1 MRPHASI
8 VVTAALVYHNSKLGC
23 TVNGLKLFLE
33 RMGGLHDAV
42 ILQLMWSPMA
52 RNIRF
57 DIKDLCCNFVGLPE
71 YPGMVSGSIELH
83 NISRVV
89 FDVEANENRLS
100 VYEFSVEI
108 VSENEYRT
116 SVLLC
121 PAGKIIA
128 SYTRASFPEIILRE
142 T

>member
-1 MRPHASI
+1 M
-8 VVTAALVYHNSKLGC
+8 NE
-23 TVNGLKLFLE
+23 LKLFLE

-52 RNIRF
+52 RKLRF
-57 DIKDLCCNFVGLPE
+57 DIKDLCCNFVGFPE
-71 YPGMVSGSIELH
+71 YPGMVSGSIELYDT
-83 NISRVV
+83 SRVV

-100 VYEFSVEI
+100 VYEFSVDI
-108 VSENEYRT
+108 VGENEYRA

-128 SYTRASFPEIILRE
+128 SYGHASFPEIILHE